1 MEDNKTQLLRHKSRE
16 QSGEMI
22 MAARKN
28 SKKLFFP
35 DGALLNAME
44 IAVVE
49 SERRKTEILKE
60 PYTVYLVETR

>member
-1 MEDNKTQLLRHKSRE
+1 
-16 QSGEMI
+16 

>member
-1 MEDNKTQLLRHKSRE
+1 
-16 QSGEMI
+16 
-22 MAARKN
+22 MAGRKN

-49 SERRKTEILKE
+49 SERRKSDILKE
-60 PYTVYLVETR
+60 PYTVYLVETRSVSTTFKQNTTITMLVS

>member
-1 MEDNKTQLLRHKSRE
+1 
-16 QSGEMI
+16 
-22 MAARKN
+22 MAVSKG
-28 SKKLFFP
+28 SKKLYFP

-49 SERRKTEILKE
+49 SERRKTDILKE

>member
-1 MEDNKTQLLRHKSRE
+1 
-16 QSGEMI
+16 

-28 SKKLFFP
+28 SKKLYFP

-44 IAVVE
+44 VAVVE

-60 PYTVYLVETR
+60 PYTVYLVETRLVYGRQASNTFSP